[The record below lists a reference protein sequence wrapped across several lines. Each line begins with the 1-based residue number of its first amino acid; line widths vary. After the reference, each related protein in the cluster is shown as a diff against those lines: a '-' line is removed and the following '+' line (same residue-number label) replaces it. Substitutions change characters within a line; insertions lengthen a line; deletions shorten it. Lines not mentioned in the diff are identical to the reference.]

1 MPNTE
6 RLAKEAVQSLVV
18 AMNGIVVLL
27 GALRPATMV
36 VLFLSVAEGG
46 SMDVSSLVRNYAAAL
61 HAG

>member
-36 VLFLSVAEGG
+36 VLLLSVAEGG
-46 SMDVSSLVRNYAAAL
+46 SMDVSSLGRNCAVAL